1 MAKKYGPNDEWE
13 IEKEIKFKKN
23 EISNKMS
30 IVDIEKRII
39 DSRKEIESS
48 DN

>member
-1 MAKKYGPNDEWE
+1 MAKKYGPNDEWG
-13 IEKEIKFKKN
+13 IEKEIKFKKD

-30 IVDIEKRII
+30 IADIEKRIT